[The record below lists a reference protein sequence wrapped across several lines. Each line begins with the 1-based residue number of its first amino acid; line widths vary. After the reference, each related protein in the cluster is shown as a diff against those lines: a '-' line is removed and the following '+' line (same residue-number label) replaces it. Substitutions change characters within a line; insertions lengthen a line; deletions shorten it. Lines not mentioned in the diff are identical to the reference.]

1 MIEIEQLI
9 KTSRQ
14 LGEAQ
19 ARLAERSAPI
29 QILKQLAEAI
39 EAVEASLERIEELE
53 EEVGKARCELEVWLE
68 GQ

>member
-1 MIEIEQLI
+1 MQEIEQLI

-29 QILKQLAEAI
+29 QILKQLAEAL
-39 EAVEASLERIEELE
+39 EAALERIEELE
-53 EEVGKARCELEVWLE
+53 EELGKARSELKAWLEV
-68 GQ
+68 Q

>member
-1 MIEIEQLI
+1 MQEIEQLI

-29 QILKQLAEAI
+29 QILKQLAEAL
-39 EAVEASLERIEELE
+39 EAALERIEELE
-53 EEVGKARCELEVWLE
+53 EELGKARSKLEAWLDV
-68 GQ
+68 Q